1 MDSPEIKL
9 KQILKEIRLFE
20 SGPTIDGMKRLGIDY
35 HKSFGV
41 SLINLKKIAK
51 KYKPDHQLAELLR
64 TKNFRETL
72 ILSFMIEDTEKLSIP
87 EINTLLKLIK
97 NQELAEQFVINILEE
112 NKNFQPLAKELISS
126 ENEFEISAGF
136 IFYARTAL
144 TDKEKE
150 DRFFEDFFLQGI
162 KLSEHNSIS
171 IRKSIARA
179 FRQTALRNENL
190 KNEILQIMKKIK
202 AKNNKNADLVYEEV
216 VPLIDY

>member
-1 MDSPEIKL
+1 MDSPETKL
-9 KQILKEIRLFE
+9 KHILKEIRLYE
-20 SGPTIDGMKRLGIDY
+20 SGPTIDGMKRLGINY
-35 HKSFGV
+35 HKNFGV
-41 SLINLKKIAK
+41 SLINLKKIAE

-72 ILSFMIEDTEKLSIP
+72 ILSFMIEDSEKLTVSKT
-87 EINTLLKLIK
+87 EELFKYIN
-97 NQELAEQFVINILEE
+97 NQELAEQFVINILEK
-112 NKNFQPLAKELISS
+112 NKKFQPLAKKLINS

-144 TDKEKE
+144 IDKEKE
-150 DRFFEDFFLQGI
+150 DTFFEDFFPQGI
-162 KLSEHNSIS
+162 KLSEHDSIS

-190 KNEILQIMKKIK
+190 KNKILSLMKTIK
-202 AKNNKNADLVYEEV
+202 AKNNRNADLVYEEV